1 MHPNN
6 LDILSIQLK
15 EKGCY
20 MIDRFLDKDGLLC
33 IWPKKH
39 SDKMLVLEHLIKKFD
54 DSHTYTESE
63 VNSILKMHH
72 TFSDWPLL
80 RRELVDRGY
89 MQRDRNG
96 YEYKVI
102 KKDT

>member
-1 MHPNN
+1 
-6 LDILSIQLK
+6 
-15 EKGCY
+15 
-20 MIDRFLDKDGLLC
+20 MINRFLDKDDLLRV
-33 IWPKKH
+33 WPKKH
-39 SDKMLVLEHLIKKFD
+39 SDKVLVLEYLIKKFD
-54 DSHTYTESE
+54 VSRTYSESE
-63 VNSILKMHH
+63 VNAVLKSHH

-102 KKDT
+102 KRND

>member
-1 MHPNN
+1 
-6 LDILSIQLK
+6 
-15 EKGCY
+15 
-20 MIDRFLDKDGLLC
+20 MIERFLDKDGLLC

-39 SDKMLVLEHLIKKFD
+39 SDKVLVLEYLIEKFD
-54 DSHTYTESE
+54 YSRTYTESE
-63 VNSILKMHH
+63 VNVVLKLHH

-89 MQRDRNG
+89 MQRDKNG

-102 KKDT
+102 KRND

>member
-1 MHPNN
+1 
-6 LDILSIQLK
+6 
-15 EKGCY
+15 
-20 MIDRFLDKDGLLC
+20 MIERFLDKDGLLC

-39 SDKMLVLEHLIKKFD
+39 YDKVLVLEYLIEKFN
-54 DSHTYTESE
+54 DSRTYTESE
-63 VNSILKMHH
+63 INAVLKSHH

-89 MQRDRNG
+89 MQRDKNG

-102 KKDT
+102 KRND

>member
-1 MHPNN
+1 
-6 LDILSIQLK
+6 
-15 EKGCY
+15 
-20 MIDRFLDKDGLLC
+20 MINRFLDRDGLVC

-39 SDKMLVLEHLIKKFD
+39 SDKVLVLEYLINIFD
-54 DSHTYTESE
+54 DSRTYTESE
-63 VNSILKMHH
+63 VNAVLKLHH

-102 KKDT
+102 NKNV